1 MVAGSAQRHEV
12 FNYVSALAPTHP
24 PGVDVVNVNG
34 TGSTHLTRH
43 ELHGA
48 DAHGLKVDFSVFF
61 QNALRDKLPPLFYLA
76 LFRLLLAVRIG
87 Q

>member
-1 MVAGSAQRHEV
+1 MVARAAQSHKV
-12 FNYVSALAPTHP
+12 FDYISALAPTHP

-61 QNALRDKLPPLFYLA
+61 QNALRDKLPPLFYPA
-76 LFRLLLAVRIG
+76 LYRLLLAARIG

>member
-1 MVAGSAQRHEV
+1 MVARPAQCHQV
-12 FNYVSALAPTHP
+12 LNYISALAPTHP
-24 PGVDVVNVNG
+24 PGVDVMDVNS

-48 DAHGLKVDFSVFF
+48 DAHGLKVYFSVFF
-61 QNALRDKLPPLFYLA
+61 QNALRDKLPPLFFPA
-76 LFRLLLAVRIG
+76 LYRLLLAVRIG